1 MIRDD
6 TIVAIATPPGVGAI
20 GIVRLSGREAVS
32 IASRLFRSRSG
43 KKVEDFQSFRMY
55 LGVVVDPKTGRPID
69 EALCVVMRAP
79 KSYTRE
85 DVVELHLHGGP
96 LVVRKTLEICLQEGA
111 RLARPGEFTERAF
124 LNGRIDLLQAE
135 AVATLVRACSEKVLE
150 LSLRHL
156 QGAFGGKVR
165 EWEKKLLLLA
175 AHIEASCD
183 FLDVALEGEE
193 EYIRNTI
200 TTLFLEIKEE
210 LDRSKR
216 LKPLEEGMLVVIA
229 GKPNVGKSSL
239 LNLLVGKDRAIVTPF
254 PGTTR
259 DAIEA
264 FVLLQGFP
272 FRFVDTAG
280 LRESE
285 DPVERIGVEKAREY
299 LGRADCVL
307 VVFDRSQPLE
317 KEDRELA
324 KLVRSRP
331 HLVILN
337 KSDLPQV
344 LTREEVEALY
354 PGELIIEISAL
365 TGEGRES
372 LLSALVRF
380 AQEYIGPEED
390 LSLLTVRQ
398 REELEGILKVLEE
411 AKQAQE
417 SGAPLDVLGVLVGEA
432 LSGMQRLTG
441 ERIDEKLLDTIFSHF
456 CIGK

>member
-20 GIVRLSGREAVS
+20 GIVRLSGRDAVP
-32 IASRLFRSRSG
+32 IASRLFRSRVG
-43 KKVEDFQSFRMY
+43 KRAEDFRSFRMY
-55 LGVVVDPKTGRPID
+55 LGEVVDPQTEKPID

-85 DVVELHLHGGP
+85 DVVEFHLHGGP
-96 LVVRKTLEICLQEGA
+96 LVVRKVLEVCLREGA

-135 AVATLVRACSEKVLE
+135 AVATLVRARSEKVLE

-156 QGAFGGKVR
+156 EGVFGNKVR
-165 EWEKKLLLLA
+165 EWEKRLLLLE

-183 FLDVALEGEE
+183 FLDAPVEGTEAYVRSEIAALASEVQA
-193 EYIRNTI
+193 
-200 TTLFLEIKEE
+200 E
-210 LDRSKR
+210 LDRGKR
-216 LKPLEEGMLVVIA
+216 LQPLNEGVLVVIA

-239 LNLLVGKDRAIVTPF
+239 LNLLVGRDRAIVTPF

-259 DAIEA
+259 DAIEE
-264 FVLLQGFP
+264 FVLLEGFP

-285 DPVERIGVEKAREY
+285 DPVERIGVERTRTY
-299 LGRADCVL
+299 LERADYIL

-324 KLVRSRP
+324 DLVRSRP
-331 HLVILN
+331 HLVVCN

-344 LTREEVEALY
+344 LTREDIEALY
-354 PGELIIEISAL
+354 PGEPVLEVSAL
-365 TGEGRES
+365 TGEGMEN
-372 LLSALVRF
+372 LVSALVQYVRE
-380 AQEYIGPEED
+380 QVGPEED
-390 LSLLTVRQ
+390 LALLTVRQ
-398 REELEGILKVLEE
+398 REELEGILRCLEE
-411 AKQAQE
+411 AKRAQE
-417 SGAPLDVLGVLVGEA
+417 SGAPLDVLGVLVSEA
-432 LSGMQRLTG
+432 LSGIQRLTG
-441 ERIDEKLLDTIFSHF
+441 ERVDEKLLETIFTQF